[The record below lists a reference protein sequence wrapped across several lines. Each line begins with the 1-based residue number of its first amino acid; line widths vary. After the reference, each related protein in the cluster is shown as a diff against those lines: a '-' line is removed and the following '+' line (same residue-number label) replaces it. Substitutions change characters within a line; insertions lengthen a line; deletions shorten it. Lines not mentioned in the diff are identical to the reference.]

1 MTGFEGFGYLVLATL
16 LDTAI
21 LTILIRRSSRQRFQ
35 GWAESIA
42 VAFFSSLAMFYASC
56 WANGSGTYALQIFLV
71 GLCLVAIFL
80 TLLLKF
86 VTSLTNREVGRTAL
100 LFAMVKLALL
110 ASCLLYTSPSP
121 RDQRGSRMPSSA

>member
-71 GLCLVAIFL
+71 GLCLVAIFFDSAAQIRHIFNKL
-80 TLLLKF
+80 GSGAHRTF
-86 VTSLTNREVGRTAL
+86 VRHGKTRPACIILSQA
-100 LFAMVKLALL
+100 
-110 ASCLLYTSPSP
+110 
-121 RDQRGSRMPSSA
+121 